1 MCDLAFINLLREK
14 VRQQD
19 AEDKPAAAVGAVPH
33 QRFVPLSMPAQSQ
46 TRSAPAR

>member
-19 AEDKPAAAVGAVPH
+19 AEDLRATAAGAVPY
-33 QRFVPLSMPAQSQ
+33 QRFVPLSIPAQSQ
-46 TRSAPAR
+46 PRSGPAR